1 MLENFPYWRR
11 RAGADHAWL
20 TTSDRGGCHIRGV
33 AELDAAIAITHY
45 VRKTPPE
52 PCGDP
57 VRDIAF
63 PPLLPDNVTALLL
76 AASGTPTSA
85 RTLSFFFAG
94 KVPEHDKVDERRD
107 ALLLRHAYSEGA
119 RQLAWKHLR
128 STPHFRIV
136 LRSKTYA
143 HDYLDARVC
152 LAALGQ
158 GWGIRFLWALA
169 AGCIPLLP
177 SSKVSFTFESS
188 LNFSHFSFPHYPASA
203 LPELPA
209 FLRRAGHE
217 RLAALQASLRVHTPL
232 FLWPPHGIAHRMML
246 RELCQRAPAILIS
259 PERLAQCATL
269 LPAAEQFPALRAI
282 RHPDPPP
289 LVPRSIS
296 RGRGPE
302 SRQGQP
308 TAHKY

>member
-1 MLENFPYWRR
+1 MGHSLPL
-11 RAGADHAWL
+11 GACRWL
-20 TTSDRGGCHIRGV
+20 HP
-33 AELDAAIAITHY
+33 AAAF
-45 VRKTPPE
+45 VQGPPE
-52 PCGDP
+52 QLEMKLP
-57 VRDIAF
+57 VV
-63 PPLLPDNVTALLL
+63 LHALMC
-76 AASGTPTSA
+76 T
-85 RTLSFFFAG
+85 
-94 KVPEHDKVDERRD
+94 ECD
-107 ALLLRHAYSEGA
+107 
-119 RQLAWKHLR
+119 RQ
-128 STPHFRIV
+128 
-136 LRSKTYA
+136 
-143 HDYLDARVC
+143 
-152 LAALGQ
+152 
-158 GWGIRFLWALA
+158 
-169 AGCIPLLP
+169 
-177 SSKVSFTFESS
+177 VSFTFESS